1 MIFDPLDRFNIKIG
15 NNIYPTIMLND
26 DIQMASGLLE
36 NSYNDIP
43 QITKTEYKTTDKN
56 KKKLNNAIIE
66 LNKAKAEIVMKVTS
80 DGKLAQVR
88 LDGNAEDGTEF
99 EVKADNIK
107 LEGYT
112 TVNGGFNIDL
122 QGNMTANN
130 GIFNGKINSSEG
142 NIGGWVVDNNGLNN
156 GKVSINKNGLAN
168 IYTAA
173 DLAIIQSHIM
183 GNIVLSGK
191 TLNHYDLNNDGVVD
205 SLDYSILYNMIEN
218 SFN

>member
-1 MIFDPLDRFNIKIG
+1 
-15 NNIYPTIMLND
+15 
-26 DIQMASGLLE
+26 
-36 NSYNDIP
+36 
-43 QITKTEYKTTDKN
+43 
-56 KKKLNNAIIE
+56 
-66 LNKAKAEIVMKVTS
+66 
-80 DGKLAQVR
+80 
-88 LDGNAEDGTEF
+88 
-99 EVKADNIK
+99 
-107 LEGYT
+107 
-112 TVNGGFNIDL
+112 
-122 QGNMTANN
+122 MTANN